1 MKKGGA
7 HDVGAINAKGF
18 AFVTSLEDG
27 HGLGWQIT
35 GGLMVVG
42 ATQCCHDEVFEGA
55 TKSED
60 IARLQAVY
68 RCRPKG
74 STACTGLYS
83 DRSMRLRH
91 SCRHGA
97 ARAFRILSN
106 EAMAD
111 FKVDAFTPPER
122 ESRWCN

>member
-60 IARLQAVY
+60 IARLES
-68 RCRPKG
+68 RLPLPTK
-74 STACTGLYS
+74 GLYGLHRTLL
-83 DRSMRLRH
+83 RSINAPAAFLP
-91 SCRHGA
+91 SWSGA
-97 ARAFRILSN
+97 NLPHPFQ
-106 EAMAD
+106 
-111 FKVDAFTPPER
+111 
-122 ESRWCN
+122 